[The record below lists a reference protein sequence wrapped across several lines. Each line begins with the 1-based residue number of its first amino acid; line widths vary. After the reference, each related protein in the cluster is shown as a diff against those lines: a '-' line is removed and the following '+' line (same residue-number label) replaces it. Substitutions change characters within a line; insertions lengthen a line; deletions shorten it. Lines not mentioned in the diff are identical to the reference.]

1 MLPLLMMRFCV
12 WLLSLVVVAVVC
24 LCRPSFLRNEMMTQV
39 NTRLRNVMTEIR
51 QTIASVKSVLSDLI
65 DLNLSFVYVLI
76 SVSFSCVIY
85 LLLDINMALALVL
98 LTFLWP

>member
-1 MLPLLMMRFCV
+1 MLPLLMTRFCV
-12 WLLSLVVVAVVC
+12 CFLSLGVVVVC
-24 LCRPSFLRNEMMTQV
+24 LCRPSFLCNAMMTHV
-39 NTRLRNVMTEIR
+39 NTRFKNVMTEIR

-85 LLLDINMALALVL
+85 LLL
-98 LTFLWP
+98 

>member
-1 MLPLLMMRFCV
+1 MLPLLMTRFCAC
-12 WLLSLVVVAVVC
+12 LLSLEVVVVC
-24 LCRPSFLRNEMMTQV
+24 LCRPSFLCNAMMTHV
-39 NTRLRNVMTEIR
+39 NTRFKNVMTEIR

-85 LLLDINMALALVL
+85 LLL
-98 LTFLWP
+98 